1 MRPLCYLGLQWF
13 QQCGELQKLNEYDV
27 ILAQHLAGV
36 LTICKVATEAMNDSN
51 RSTATIW
58 ETMMIGLTNFLQP
71 SRMTPLPLGGGTYG
85 QLWEENVGRRYIPED
100 QLLAPAAALKA
111 VLLRELQAAY
121 DRHLNDQQSV
131 MRLKMAAYFDH
142 RYKNSLEKEQKKTVF
157 KRVFD
162 RCLEI
167 HNVRKESSSG
177 ASGAGSAAI
186 HLLGLIEPIQ
196 LDPRPRGF
204 ICWALCGA
212 GPLGPFVCYSWGNLG
227 HVGFILVKI
236 RHVRLIMQYRNSG
249 NHFSK
254 MNVR

>member
-1 MRPLCYLGLQWF
+1 M
-13 QQCGELQKLNEYDV
+13 
-27 ILAQHLAGV
+27 
-36 LTICKVATEAMNDSN
+36 
-51 RSTATIW
+51 
-58 ETMMIGLTNFLQP
+58 
-71 SRMTPLPLGGGTYG
+71 
-85 QLWEENVGRRYIPED
+85 
-100 QLLAPAAALKA
+100 LAPAAALKA
-111 VLLRELQAAY
+111 VLLREVQAAH
-121 DRHLNDQQSV
+121 DRHLKDPESV
-131 MRLKMAAYFDH
+131 MRLRMAAYFDL

-167 HNVRKESSSG
+167 HNERKESSSG